1 MSKRQDYKV
10 IVEFTVQLDDESI
23 KSVEH
28 LISEHVSMM
37 YAKMERESDIRII
50 LQHRLG
56 VKEL

>member
-23 KSVEH
+23 KSVER

-56 VKEL
+56 VKEF